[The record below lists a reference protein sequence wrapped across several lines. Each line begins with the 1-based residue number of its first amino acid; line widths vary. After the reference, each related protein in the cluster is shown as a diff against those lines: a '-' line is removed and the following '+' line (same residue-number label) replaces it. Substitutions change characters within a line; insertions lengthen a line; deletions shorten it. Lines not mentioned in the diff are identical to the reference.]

1 MLLNTALPRA
11 LGALLTLA
19 LIALPA
25 AAQYPQKPVR
35 LVVPYAPGGGTDNI
49 ARLLA
54 EKLGARLGQPI
65 VVENKGG
72 ANGTI
77 GSDAVAKSQPDGY
90 TLLLAGLG
98 PLAVNPSLFQKMPY
112 EPTKAF
118 VPIVKVSS
126 AAMVLVTGSGTP
138 NEGLKDLVANAR
150 NKPGQLSVANAGE
163 GSPQHIC
170 AGLFARSAGITLNHI
185 PYKGAAPAITDLL
198 GGSVQVLC
206 DNVGTI
212 RPFIQSGKVKALAVS
227 TRKRAEA
234 LPNVPTFEEQG
245 FSGIDFS
252 LWFMLVAPVGTPAEV
267 VTRLNSEVNAILKQ
281 PDVIQKLHENAS
293 EPAGGSVALATQF
306 LAKENLAWP
315 ELVRAIGL
323 TKQ

>member
-1 MLLNTALPRA
+1 MLNTALARA

-25 AAQYPQKPVR
+25 AAQYPQKPIR
-35 LVVPYAPGGGTDNI
+35 LVVPYTPGGGTDNI

-72 ANGTI
+72 ASGTI
-77 GSDAVAKSQPDGY
+77 GADAVAKSSPDGY

-98 PLAVNPSLFQKMPY
+98 PLVVNQSLFQKMPY
-112 EPTKAF
+112 DPTKDL

-126 AAMVLVTGSGTP
+126 AAMVLVSGAATP
-138 NEGLKDLVANAR
+138 SEGLKELVANAR
-150 NKPGQLSVANAGE
+150 NKPGQLTIANAGD

-170 AGLFARSAGITLNHI
+170 AGLFARSAGITPNHI
-185 PYKGAAPAITDLL
+185 GYKGVAPAITDLL
-198 GGSVQVLC
+198 GGNVQLLC

-234 LPNVPTFEEQG
+234 LPEVPTFEEQG
-245 FSGIDFS
+245 LSGIDFS

-281 PDVIQKLHENAS
+281 PEVIRKLHDNAS

-306 LAKENLAWP
+306 LAMENLAWP
-315 ELVRAIGL
+315 ALVRTIGL
-323 TKQ
+323 AKQ

>member
-1 MLLNTALPRA
+1 MLKPALQCILWA
-11 LGALLTLA
+11 LA
-19 LIALPA
+19 LAGLPA
-25 AAQYPQKPVR
+25 AAQYPQKPIR

-54 EKLGARLGQPI
+54 EKLGTRLGQPVI
-65 VVENKGG
+65 VENKGG

-77 GSDAVAKSQPDGY
+77 GADAVAKSQPDGY
-90 TLLLAGLG
+90 SLLLAGLG

-126 AAMVLVTGSGTP
+126 AALVLVTGSEMS
-138 NEGLKDLVANAR
+138 NEGLKELVATAKS
-150 NKPGQLSVANAGE
+150 KPGQINMANAGE

-198 GGSVQVLC
+198 GGSVQALC
-206 DNVGTI
+206 DNVGTV
-212 RPFIQSGKVKALAVS
+212 RPFIQSGKVRALAVS
-227 TRKRAEA
+227 TRQRAEA

-245 FSGIDFS
+245 FAGIDFS
-252 LWFMLVAPVGTPAEV
+252 LWFMLVAPLGTPADV
-267 VTRLNSEVNAILKQ
+267 VTRLNTEVNAVLKQ
-281 PDVIQKLHENAS
+281 PDMVQRLRENGS
-293 EPAGGSVALATQF
+293 EPAGGSVASATQF
-306 LAKENLAWP
+306 LANENLAWP

-323 TKQ
+323 RKQ